1 MIKLPYNTLTIIQF
15 YCKKAASYL
24 RCVLFEFPLHMSLTM
39 TTSSPIHSSQFYI
52 YSLLFVFGSLEAE
65 DMTEAG
71 LRTSTFELWSTLE
84 TIKFLLITFKKCP
97 TFGYTSLIL
106 RIETGRKSLK
116 ASQKLEDDCFTWLYI
131 YHTLLSL
138 FFNFYHYYCF
148 IVLTIEPNWTVSPSN

>member
-1 MIKLPYNTLTIIQF
+1 MQVKKVTSPLTRIKLLYNTVTIIQF

-71 LRTSTFELWSTLE
+71 LRTSTFELWST
-84 TIKFLLITFKKCP
+84 
-97 TFGYTSLIL
+97 
-106 RIETGRKSLK
+106 
-116 ASQKLEDDCFTWLYI
+116 
-131 YHTLLSL
+131 
-138 FFNFYHYYCF
+138 
-148 IVLTIEPNWTVSPSN
+148 

>member
-1 MIKLPYNTLTIIQF
+1 MQVKKVTSPLTRIKLLYNTVTIIQF

-71 LRTSTFELWSTLE
+71 LRTSTFELWSTQE

-106 RIETGRKSLK
+106 RMETRRKSLK
-116 ASQKLEDDCFTWLYI
+116 ASQKLEDDCFT
-131 YHTLLSL
+131 
-138 FFNFYHYYCF
+138 
-148 IVLTIEPNWTVSPSN
+148 